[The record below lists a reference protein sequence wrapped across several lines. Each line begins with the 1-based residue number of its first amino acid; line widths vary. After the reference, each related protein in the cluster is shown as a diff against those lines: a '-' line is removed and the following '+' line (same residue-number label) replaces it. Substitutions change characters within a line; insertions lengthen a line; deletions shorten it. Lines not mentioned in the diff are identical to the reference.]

1 MLLSVA
7 VFWVLKNKYLVTPD
21 GKGIGLPP
29 KESELRAEKDAA
41 EAAAHVA
48 ETATQPERKNSPLR
62 LWGCI
67 VGAIALFVLFIQ
79 GAESF
84 NDYISAAIY
93 AISIALPVFI
103 ITDRTLTKTEK
114 MRIGVIYIIAL
125 FVIFFWSAFEQAG
138 SSLTLFAD
146 RQVDRN
152 IGSFEV
158 KTTWF
163 QSVNAIC
170 VVIFAPV
177 MAGLWQFLG
186 KRNCEPDS
194 PVKQSIGLLLL
205 AIGYLIISFATK
217 DLAPGVKVSMFWL
230 LTLYFIHTLGE
241 LSLSPIGLSMVTKL
255 SPAHLASLLMGVW
268 FMSNAASNIL
278 AGKLAALLPVE
289 GQPAQSFLGFEIA
302 TLDQFFMLFA
312 VMSGVAAV
320 LLFCL
325 CPLLKKM
332 MKGVE

>member
-1 MLLSVA
+1 MAEVA
-7 VFWVLKNKYLVTPD
+7 
-21 GKGIGLPP
+21 
-29 KESELRAEKDAA
+29 KEP
-41 EAAAHVA
+41 
-48 ETATQPERKNSPLR
+48 TRKNSPLR

-67 VGAIALFVLFIQ
+67 VGAIAMFILFIQ

-194 PVKQSIGLLLL
+194 PVKQSIGLLFLS
-205 AIGYLIISFATK
+205 IGYLIISLATK
-217 DLAPGVKVSMFWL
+217 DLTPGVKVSMFWL
-230 LTLYFIHTLGE
+230 LTLYFLHTLGE

-255 SPAHLASLLMGVW
+255 SPTHLASLLMGVW

-289 GQPAQSFLGFEIA
+289 GQPAQSFLGYEIA

-312 VMSGVAAV
+312 IMSGIAAV